1 MKNLIAF
8 TLAVGSFVEGHGQN
22 WCTPGAQWNNDY
34 FTPFG
39 SIGYVVTTYNGDVIF
54 ADSLCQELSSVSHV
68 YSYPNDTVT
77 VYAPQLNYTYTS
89 TDVVYLWNGAEFDTL
104 YNFGALPE
112 DQWRFRR
119 EFLQPDIQFT
129 VVATGTTNVDGESLR
144 FLVVEVET
152 EGMNSVSDIIYE
164 RVGTERLF
172 WNILQCEVSYFDV
185 PYGRLRCY
193 NDDDISV
200 TRVEGA
206 CEIALNLPELDQGAA
221 FGVFPNPGNDRMR
234 IDCPH
239 AETNDA
245 TLEIYDL
252 RGALHFAQKLTAP
265 TVFIDVSD
273 LSPGLYMI
281 RSTSAGAIYTQRWQ
295 KE

>member
-152 EGMNSVSDIIYE
+152 DGMNSVSDIIYE

-193 NDDDISV
+193 NDDDINI

-206 CEIALNLPELDQGAA
+206 CEIAL
-221 FGVFPNPGNDRMR
+221 GVNDIEQDPTIHVWPNPGTDHCVVSGLSGSGPTR
-234 IDCPH
+234 ITLHD
-239 AETNDA
+239 AFGRLLQTSNSTGTNVELN
-245 TLEIYDL
+245 TSEL
-252 RGALHFAQKLTAP
+252 RAGVYFVVVENGAGRQTENWIK
-265 TVFIDVSD
+265 
-273 LSPGLYMI
+273 
-281 RSTSAGAIYTQRWQ
+281 Q
-295 KE
+295 